1 MENDEKTNDE
11 TTRWNKRYK
20 EVTETL
26 RQPEPLLVSAYDQ
39 FLAHRKPGLALDV
52 AGGTGRHALW
62 LMRRGWRVKLID
74 VSEVAIAQA
83 QHNARAN
90 PQAAMMRSLKALTT
104 EIVDLTTAKDL
115 GIELYDLIVVFYYL
129 QRELFPALIAALKP
143 GGILVYQT
151 FLVEQADR
159 AVSPRNPA
167 YLLQLG
173 ELPQAFRALR
183 ILHYREHTDGSATA
197 ELVAQ
202 K

>member
-1 MENDEKTNDE
+1 MKGKMEDDEKA
-11 TTRWNKRYK
+11 RWNRRYA
-20 EVTETL
+20 EGTEML

-83 QHNARAN
+83 QHNARAQ
-90 PQAAMMRSLKALTT
+90 PQAAVIGSLKALTA
-104 EIVDLTTAKDL
+104 EVVDLNAAKDL
-115 GIELYDLIVVFYYL
+115 GIEQYDLIVVFYFL
-129 QRELFPALIAALKP
+129 QRELFPALIAGLKS
-143 GGILVYQT
+143 GGILIYQT
-151 FLVEQADR
+151 FLAQAGGTNG
-159 AVSPRNPA
+159 PRNPG
-167 YLLQLG
+167 YLLQPG
-173 ELPQAFRALR
+173 ELPEAFRALR
-183 ILHYREHTDGSATA
+183 ILHYRENTDGNA

>member
-1 MENDEKTNDE
+1 MKEKMENDEKS
-11 TTRWNKRYK
+11 RWNKRFK
-20 EVTETL
+20 EGAETL
-26 RQPEPLLVSAYDQ
+26 RQPEPLLVSAYDR

-52 AGGTGRHALW
+52 AGGAGRHALW

-83 QHNARAN
+83 QHNARAY
-90 PQAAMMRSLKALTT
+90 PQAAVIGSLKALTT
-104 EIVDLTTAKDL
+104 EVVDLAAATDL
-115 GIELYDLIVVFYYL
+115 GIERYDLIVVFYYL
-129 QRELFPALIAALKP
+129 QRELFPALIAALKA
-143 GGILVYQT
+143 GGILIYQT

-159 AVSPRNPA
+159 AGGPRNPV
-167 YLLQLG
+167 YLLQPG

-183 ILHYREHTDGSATA
+183 ILHYRENRDGNATA